1 MGRLVPYSG
10 RLLPMWLLLPPTVA
24 YSLAHYIVTTII
36 AQVSSRLIVFYK
48 RFSEER
54 NGAVSRT
61 SIDSAGD
68 AHREQVILNGN
79 LKLLECA
86 SDITP
91 NGLVPHYPNQYNYI
105 FFFNL

>member
-24 YSLAHYIVTTII
+24 YSLAHYIVSTII

-54 NGAVSRT
+54 NGAVSKPF
-61 SIDSAGD
+61 IDSAGD
-68 AHREQVILNGN
+68 AHREQVKLNGHLIN
-79 LKLLECA
+79 LQ
-86 SDITP
+86 I
-91 NGLVPHYPNQYNYI
+91 VYNPAVL
-105 FFFNL
+105 F

>member
-48 RFSEER
+48 RFLEER

-61 SIDSAGD
+61 SIGSAED
-68 AHREQVILNGN
+68 AHREQVKLNGN
-79 LKLLECA
+79 LKVSECV
-86 SDITP
+86 SD
-91 NGLVPHYPNQYNYI
+91 
-105 FFFNL
+105 